1 MTSHETNLS
10 RRQFLR
16 HSATL
21 GVGALIAP
29 TIERTAHAASKERVV
44 IYQGVSL
51 DSLHPYGYSGGG
63 INGIW
68 LHLIEPLI
76 VMDYGRKD
84 YVGVLAESWEFQ
96 GRKWVFQLKKNIRF
110 HNGAPFTSKDVAYS
124 IERMKTDKRSLQG
137 GDIAE
142 LEVETPDDFTVVC
155 TTKQPHAL
163 LLDRL
168 DTRYIISKAAA
179 DKYSD
184 QADNYAI
191 GTGPYKFVSWQRG
204 GNLVLTRNDDYWGA
218 KAEIKEVILK
228 GVKEEAARVAG
239 LLSGQADVVSN
250 LPIEELDRVAKHPR
264 TRVEKVPGFRMY
276 FLAMNVTFKPFD
288 NKLVRH
294 AINHAIDPAIM
305 MKHIFAGNGEVLN
318 GPVASNMTGFDPTMK
333 RYPYD
338 PKKARELLAKA
349 GYPNGL
355 ELKLHFSP
363 DRHLKGRELCEV
375 IANQLGKAGVKIELV
390 GQEYAVYWGK
400 DGVNGGKLPFY
411 YAGRTASDADTFYD
425 QYFHTGVTKRIGYS
439 NPEADKLIEEQQRSA
454 DQKKRVTILQQAGR
468 ILMDDAP
475 FVPLYTL
482 AEIYGVAR
490 NIVWKGT
497 PDNRILAAEMKIR
510 G

>member
-1 MTSHETNLS
+1 MGAIGMNMS
-10 RRQFLR
+10 RRRFLQQ
-16 HSATL
+16 STAV
-21 GVGALIAP
+21 GFGALVAP
-29 TIERTAHAASKERVV
+29 ALERTARAASKDRVV

-68 LHLIEPLI
+68 LHMIEPLI

-84 YVGVLAESWEFQ
+84 YVGVLADSWEFQ
-96 GRKWVFQLKKNIRF
+96 GRRWVFQLKKNIRF

-142 LEVETPDDFTVVC
+142 LEVETPDDFTVVFN
-155 TTKQPHAL
+155 TKNPHAL

-179 DKYSD
+179 EKYGD

-204 GNLVLTRNDDYWGA
+204 GNLVLARNDDYWGA

-250 LPIEELDRVAKHPR
+250 LPIEEIDRVAKHPR

-288 NKLVRH
+288 NKFVRQ
-294 AINHAIDPAIM
+294 AINHAIDPAVM

-318 GPVASNMTGFDPTMK
+318 GPGASNMTGFDPAMK

-375 IANQLGKAGVKIELV
+375 IANQLAKAGVKVELV

-411 YAGRTASDADTFYD
+411 YAGRTASDADTLYD

-439 NPEADKLIEEQQRSA
+439 NPDLDKLIVEQQRTP
-454 DQKKRVTILQQAGR
+454 DQKKRVGILQQAGR
-468 ILMDDAP
+468 LIMDDAP

-490 NIVWKGT
+490 NVIWKGT

>member
-1 MTSHETNLS
+1 MGANPTNTS
-10 RRQFLR
+10 RRRFLQR
-16 HSATL
+16 SATL
-21 GVGALIAP
+21 GLGAMFAP
-29 TIERTAHAASKERVV
+29 VIERTALAASKDRVV
-44 IYQGVSL
+44 IYQGVGL

-63 INGIW
+63 ISNLW
-68 LHLIEPLI
+68 QHLIEPLI
-76 VMDYGRKD
+76 AMDHSRKE
-84 YVGVLAESWEFQ
+84 YVGVLAESWQFQ
-96 GRKWVFQLKKNIRF
+96 GRKWIFQLKKNIRF
-110 HNGAPFTSKDVAYS
+110 HNGAPFTAKDVAYS

-137 GDIAE
+137 GDIAD
-142 LEVETPDDFTVVC
+142 LEVETPDEFTIVC
-155 TTKQPHAL
+155 TTKNPNAL
-163 LLDRL
+163 LLDRF

-179 DKYSD
+179 EKYGD

-204 GNLVLTRNDDYWGA
+204 GNLVLARNDDYWGK

-239 LLSGQADVVSN
+239 LLSGQADVISN
-250 LPIEELDRVAKHPR
+250 LPLEEIDRVAKHPR
-264 TRVEKVPGFRMY
+264 VRVEKVPGFRMY
-276 FLAMNVTFKPFD
+276 FLVMNVTHKPFD
-288 NKLVRH
+288 NKLVRQ
-294 AINHAIDPAIM
+294 AISHAIDPAVI
-305 MKHIFAGNGEVLN
+305 MKHIFSGSGEVLN
-318 GPVASNMTGFDPTMK
+318 GPVASNMTGFDPAMK
-333 RYPYD
+333 RYSHD

-363 DRHLKGRELCEV
+363 DRHLKGREVCEV
-375 IANQLGKAGVKIELV
+375 IADQLGKVGVKIEAV

-411 YAGRTASDADTFYD
+411 YAGRTAADADTLFD
-425 QYFHTGVTKRIGYS
+425 QYFHTGITKRVGYS
-439 NPEADKLIEEQQRSA
+439 NPEVDKLIEEQQRTA

-468 ILMDDAP
+468 MLMEDAP

-490 NIVWKGT
+490 NVVWKGT
-497 PDNRILAAEMKIR
+497 PDNRILAAEMKIK

>member
-1 MTSHETNLS
+1 MSQHGTILT
-10 RRQFLR
+10 RRQFLQQTT
-16 HSATL
+16 ALTA
-21 GVGALIAP
+21 GALAGDALLN
-29 TIERTAHAASKERVV
+29 TANAASKDRVV
-44 IYQGVSL
+44 IYQGVGL

-68 LHLIEPLI
+68 QHMIEPLI
-76 VMDYGRKD
+76 VWDYRRKD

-96 GRKWVFQLKKNIRF
+96 GRRWVFQLKKNIRF
-110 HNGAPFTSKDVAYS
+110 HSGAPFTSKDVAYS

-137 GDIAE
+137 ADIAE
-142 LEVETPDDFTVVC
+142 VEVETPDDFTAIF

-168 DTRYIISKAAA
+168 DTRYITSKAAA
-179 DKYSD
+179 EKYGD

-204 GNLVLTRNDDYWGA
+204 GNLVMTRNDDYWGG
-218 KAEIKEVILK
+218 KPEIKEVILK

-239 LLSGQADVVSN
+239 LISGQADVVSN
-250 LPIEELDRVAKHPR
+250 LPIEDIDRVAKHAR

-276 FLAMNVTFKPFD
+276 FLAMNVTHKPFD
-288 NKLVRH
+288 NKLVRQAISH
-294 AINHAIDPAIM
+294 AVDPAVM
-305 MKHIFAGNGEVLN
+305 MKHIFSGNGEVLN
-318 GPVASNMTGFDPTMK
+318 GPVASNMTGFDPAMK

-338 PKKARELLAKA
+338 PKKARDLLAKA
-349 GYPNGL
+349 GYSSGL

-375 IANQLGKAGVKIELV
+375 IANQLSKVGVKVELV

-411 YAGRTASDADTFYD
+411 YAGRTASDADTLYD
-425 QYFHTGVTKRIGYS
+425 QYFRTGVTKRIGYS
-439 NPEADKLIEEQQRSA
+439 NPEVDKLIEEQQRTP
-454 DQKKRVTILQQAGR
+454 DQKKRVAILQQAGR
-468 ILMDDAP
+468 LIMEDAP

-490 NIVWKGT
+490 NVIWQGT

>member
-1 MTSHETNLS
+1 MGANETKLN
-10 RRQFLR
+10 RRRFLQQ
-16 HSATL
+16 SAAL
-21 GVGALIAP
+21 GLGALIP
-29 TIERTAHAASKERVV
+29 PVLPRTARGASKDRVV

-68 LHLIEPLI
+68 IHMIEPLI
-76 VMDYGRKD
+76 VMDYRRKD

-96 GRKWVFQLKKNIRF
+96 GKRWVFQLRNNIRF

-137 GDIAE
+137 GDIAD
-142 LEVETPDDFTVVC
+142 LEVETPDDFTVIF
-155 TTKQPHAL
+155 TTTQPHAL

-168 DTRYIISKAAA
+168 DTRYIISKAA
-179 DKYSD
+179 DERYGD

-204 GNLVLTRNDDYWGA
+204 GNLVLARNDEYWGK

-239 LLSGQADVVSN
+239 LLAGQADVISN
-250 LPIEELDRVAKHPR
+250 LPIEEIDRVANHPR
-264 TRVEKVPGFRMY
+264 TRVEKIPGFRMY
-276 FLAMNVTFKPFD
+276 FLAMNVTFKPFE
-288 NKLVRH
+288 NKLVRQ
-294 AINHAIDPAIM
+294 AINHAIDPALLL
-305 MKHIFAGNGEVLN
+305 KHIFAGNGEALN
-318 GPVASNMTGFDPTMK
+318 GPLAANMTGFDPGIK
-333 RYPYD
+333 RYAYD

-363 DRHLKGRELCEV
+363 DRHLKGREVCEV
-375 IANQLGKAGVKIELV
+375 IANQLGKVGVKIELV

-425 QYFHTGVTKRIGYS
+425 QYFHTGITKRVGYS
-439 NPEADKLIEEQQRSA
+439 NPAVDKLIEEQQRTA

-468 ILMDDAP
+468 ILMEDAP
-475 FVPLYTL
+475 F
-482 AEIYGVAR
+482 
-490 NIVWKGT
+490 
-497 PDNRILAAEMKIR
+497 
-510 G
+510 

>member
-1 MTSHETNLS
+1 VNETKIT
-10 RRQFLR
+10 RRRFLQQ
-16 HSATL
+16 SATTAL
-21 GVGALIAP
+21 GTLTATTMA
-29 TIERTAHAASKERVV
+29 RTAHAASKERVV

-68 LHLIEPLI
+68 LHLIEPL
-76 VMDYGRKD
+76 VVWDYNRKD

-96 GRKWVFQLKKNIRF
+96 GRRWVFQLKKNIRF
-110 HNGAPFTSKDVAYS
+110 HGGAPFTSKDVAYS

-137 GDIAE
+137 GDIQE
-142 LEVETPDDFTVVC
+142 LEVETPDDFTVVLN
-155 TTKQPHAL
+155 TKNPHAL

-179 DKYSD
+179 EKHGD

-204 GNLVLTRNDDYWGA
+204 GNLILTRNDDYWGN

-239 LLSGQADVVSN
+239 LISGQADVISN
-250 LPIEELDRVAKHPR
+250 LPIEEIDRVAKHPR
-264 TRVEKVPGFRMY
+264 VRVEKVPGFRMY
-276 FLAMNVTFKPFD
+276 FLAMNVTHKPFD
-288 NKLVRH
+288 NKLVRQAFSH
-294 AINHAIDPAIM
+294 AVDPAVL
-305 MKHIFAGNGEVLN
+305 MKHIFSGNGEVLN
-318 GPVASNMTGFDPTMK
+318 GPVASNMTGFDPAMK

-363 DRHLKGRELCEV
+363 DRHLKGREVCEV
-375 IANQLGKAGVKIELV
+375 IANQLGKVGVKVELV

-411 YAGRTASDADTFYD
+411 YAGRTASDADTLYD
-425 QYFHTGVTKRIGYS
+425 QYFHTGITKRIGYS
-439 NPEADKLIEEQQRSA
+439 NPDLDKLIVDQQRTP
-454 DQKKRVTILQQAGR
+454 DQKKRVAILQQAGR
-468 ILMDDAP
+468 LIMEDAP

-482 AEIYGVAR
+482 AEVYGVAR
-490 NIVWKGT
+490 NVIWKGT
-497 PDNRILAAEMKIR
+497 PDNRILAVEMKIK

>member
-1 MTSHETNLS
+1 M
-10 RRQFLR
+10 
-16 HSATL
+16 
-21 GVGALIAP
+21 
-29 TIERTAHAASKERVV
+29 ASKETNISRRRFLQQSTALSLGTLIGPALGGNALAASRERLV

-76 VMDYGRKD
+76 AMDYTRQK
-84 YVGVLAESWEFQ
+84 YVGVLADSWEFQ
-96 GRKWVFQLKKNIRF
+96 GRRWIFQLRKNIRF
-110 HNGAPFTSKDVAYS
+110 HNGAPFTAKDVAYS

-137 GDIAE
+137 GDILE
-142 LEVETPDDFTVVC
+142 LEVETPDDLTVVFN
-155 TTKQPHAL
+155 TKQPLSL

-168 DTRYIISKAAA
+168 DTRYIISKAAGE
-179 DKYSD
+179 KYAD

-204 GNLVLTRNDDYWGA
+204 GNLVLARNDDYWGP
-218 KAEIKEVILK
+218 KAEIKEVILR

-250 LPIEELDRVAKHPR
+250 LPIEEIDRVAKHPR
-264 TRVEKVPGFRMY
+264 ARVERIPGFRMY
-276 FLAMNVTFKPFD
+276 FVAMNVTHKPFD
-288 NKLVRH
+288 NKLVRQ
-294 AINHAIDPAIM
+294 AINHAIDPAPM
-305 MKHIFAGNGEVLN
+305 MKHVFSGNGQVLN
-318 GPVASNMTGFDPTMK
+318 GPLAANMTGFDPAMK
-333 RYPYD
+333 RYAHD
-338 PKKARELLAKA
+338 PKKARELLAQA
-349 GYPNGL
+349 GYPNGF
-355 ELKLHFSP
+355 ETKLHFSP
-363 DRHLKGRELCEV
+363 DRHLKGREVCEV
-375 IANQLGKAGVKIELV
+375 IRDQLAKVGIKIDLV

-425 QYFHTGVTKRIGYS
+425 QYFHTGITKRIGYS
-439 NPEADKLIEEQQRSA
+439 NPDVDKLIEEQQRTA

-468 ILMDDAP
+468 QIMDDAP
-475 FVPLYTL
+475 YVPLYTL
-482 AEIYGVAR
+482 SEIYGVAR
-490 NIVWKGT
+490 NVIWKGT